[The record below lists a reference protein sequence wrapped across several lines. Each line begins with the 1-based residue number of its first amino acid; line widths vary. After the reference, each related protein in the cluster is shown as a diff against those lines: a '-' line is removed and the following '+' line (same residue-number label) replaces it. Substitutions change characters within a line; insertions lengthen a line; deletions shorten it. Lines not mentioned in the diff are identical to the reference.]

1 MCAVNTAAVNIVAQ
15 FGILTKNCRYKV
27 ERAEE
32 TPRANRVKL
41 LASEDSDEAPD

>member
-1 MCAVNTAAVNIVAQ
+1 MCAVNVAAANIVAR
-15 FGILTKNCRYKV
+15 FGITTKNCRYKV

-32 TPRANRVKL
+32 SPKANRVKL